1 MQTVPHPISDK
12 LILWYK
18 QHKRDLPWRNTT
30 DAYKIWLSEIMLQ
43 QTQVAQGLNY
53 YLKFINEFDTVT
65 QLANATEDKV
75 LQMWQGLGYYSRARN
90 LHATAKMI
98 SENYNGVFPNN
109 YNEIK
114 KLKGIGDYTAAAIS
128 SIAYNLPY
136 AVVDGNVYRVLS
148 RLFNINTPINS
159 SQGKKYFQQL
169 ATEILN
175 INTPSQH
182 NNAIMEF
189 GALQCKPKNPQ
200 CETCPLQTN
209 CLAFA
214 NNTMQLLPVK
224 DKKIK
229 IKNRYF
235 NYIVFNYKDYLY
247 IQKRTEK
254 DIWQN
259 LFEFYLIET
268 TTTVDEKTLL
278 NSDEFKKISSAY
290 ELIKTSHLKKHILS
304 HQHIYSTFYEI
315 SVAKPLIFE
324 QFIKIKKSDLG
335 NFALPQLI
343 VKYLQNN

>member
-53 YLKFINEFDTVT
+53 YLKFINEFGTVT

-175 INTPSQH
+175 INTPSLH

-278 NSDEFKKISSAY
+278 NSDEFKKVSSAY